1 MRMQAN
7 SRESTP
13 GLDIGVVPWQTLLNF
28 SQLGALMKIR
38 ICAAALVAVLAPTFV
53 SAQAGAPVATAFRE
67 NAAEMAKNLLAAA
80 DAMPADKFS
89 FKPTPAQMTF
99 GAIMAHLAGGNDALC
114 GVISGMKA
122 PTREK
127 VPATASKDALVAR
140 LKETFEFCNT
150 ALANLDD
157 SKLGEELPIFGRK
170 MSRAAI
176 ELETTGDW
184 SDHYSQVAIYLR
196 MNGMLPPT
204 AKKPG
209 A

>member
-1 MRMQAN
+1 MN
-7 SRESTP
+7 
-13 GLDIGVVPWQTLLNF
+13 
-28 SQLGALMKIR
+28 IR
-38 ICAAALVAVLAPTFV
+38 VCAATLAVAIAPTFV
-53 SAQAGAPVATAFRE
+53 AAQSAAPVAAAFRA
-67 NAAEMAKNLLAAA
+67 NASEMAKNLVAAA

-114 GVISGMKA
+114 GAIAGEKA
-122 PTREK
+122 PAREK

-140 LKETFEFCNT
+140 LKETFQFCES

-157 SKLGEELPIFGRK
+157 SKLSEEIPIFGRK

-184 SDHYSQVAIYLR
+184 SDHYSQVAVYMRL
-196 MNGMLPPT
+196 NGLLPPT